1 MELRVFCVRFRSH
14 PIYRPILIKHRGY
27 CRGLKMTMEW
37 VAIWTNTGKRIRCFY
52 WTWHRLGDDS
62 RNYTTFVV
70 LAHQG
75 NPSRILFFRSTWF
88 PASFDPFIQL
98 LKESLQ
104 DSLDGLNI
112 YSPHSQK
119 TPRSG
124 ELRMQKLKSHL
135 VRTQSLNVLPLKCG
149 VGQYIAIHA
158 TLTARNFFRA
168 YFYPSGP
175 FICIFS
181 KTSPNFFLCW
191 LWLTPDPV

>member
-1 MELRVFCVRFRSH
+1 MCARVHLLRRIYNLTRQVFPTPTVFLRMELRVFCVRFRSH

-37 VAIWTNTGKRIRCFY
+37 VAIWTNTGKHIRCFY

-112 YSPHSQK
+112 YSPI
-119 TPRSG
+119 
-124 ELRMQKLKSHL
+124 LR
-135 VRTQSLNVLPLKCG
+135 RLPAVGSCG
-149 VGQYIAIHA
+149 C
-158 TLTARNFFRA
+158 RN
-168 YFYPSGP
+168 
-175 FICIFS
+175 
-181 KTSPNFFLCW
+181 
-191 LWLTPDPV
+191 